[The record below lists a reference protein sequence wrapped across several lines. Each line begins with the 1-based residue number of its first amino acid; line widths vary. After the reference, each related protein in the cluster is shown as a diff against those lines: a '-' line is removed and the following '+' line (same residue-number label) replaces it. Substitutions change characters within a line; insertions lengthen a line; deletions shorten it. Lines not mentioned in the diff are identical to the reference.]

1 MRINVYGNEEK
12 RCFIILLIL
21 FILFPFSSLFFIF
34 RKIYDGKYYALI
46 FLAVFMGL
54 LSMFYFPF
62 GNQYRYYEWLR
73 EYAYQSFDEVIDLNL
88 ILS

>member
-1 MRINVYGNEEK
+1 MRINIYGNEEK
-12 RCFIILLIL
+12 RDFIILLIS
-21 FILFPFSSLFFIF
+21 FILFPFFSLFFIF